1 MRLFSRGVA
10 VFLSLLTLNS
20 QASVLADAA
29 NDHIKAKI
37 ESTLQWQ
44 VHAIADSPVRGLVQ
58 VSTENGLFYASA
70 DGTYFLQAKIYNL
83 DEEMRNESEIA
94 LAEMR
99 IEGLKQFENS
109 YIEFKAKKEKYVVT
123 VFTDT
128 TCGYCRR
135 LHEQMG
141 EYNEAG
147 ITVRYL
153 AYPRAGLSSP
163 TYRQMV
169 NVWCATDPKDAM
181 STAKAGQNVAP
192 ASCKTDIAK
201 QYQFGR
207 SIGVNGTPNII
218 LPNGT
223 VVPSYQPA
231 DQLLSTLQSTAG

>member
-10 VFLSLLTLNS
+10 VFLSLLTLNT

-109 YIEFKAKKEKYVVT
+109 YIEFKAKKEN
-123 VFTDT
+123 FPIPS
-128 TCGYCRR
+128 
-135 LHEQMG
+135 M
-141 EYNEAG
+141 
-147 ITVRYL
+147 
-153 AYPRAGLSSP
+153 PSSSP
-163 TYRQMV
+163 LTSSS
-169 NVWCATDPKDAM
+169 N
-181 STAKAGQNVAP
+181 N
-192 ASCKTDIAK
+192 
-201 QYQFGR
+201 
-207 SIGVNGTPNII
+207 TP
-218 LPNGT
+218 
-223 VVPSYQPA
+223 
-231 DQLLSTLQSTAG
+231 